1 MYYKII
7 YLVIHM
13 GNRSKAGVRRM
24 YASVE
29 TGRGFNLQVVRR
41 ANTRKP
47 NHRNFR
53 SGAAVRPQERQELQ
67 NAVDVFYENQQP
79 MTHAFLRI

>member
-1 MYYKII
+1 
-7 YLVIHM
+7 
-13 GNRSKAGVRRM
+13 M